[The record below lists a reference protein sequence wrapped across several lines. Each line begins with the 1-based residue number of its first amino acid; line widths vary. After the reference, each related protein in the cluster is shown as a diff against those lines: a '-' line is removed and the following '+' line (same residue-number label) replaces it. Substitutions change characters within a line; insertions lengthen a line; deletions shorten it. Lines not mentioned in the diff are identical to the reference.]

1 MSMNYIF
8 STSLSLEWLCRAM
21 VWDTFVLSG
30 NKKEGKLSG
39 GNYMKAIYLGSIIQ
53 GQFSG

>member
-1 MSMNYIF
+1 MNYIL

-21 VWDTFVLSG
+21 VWDTFVLGG
-30 NKKEGKLSG
+30 NKKEEKPSG